1 MLERIA
7 FAVSQ
12 TVRTNRVTTHQARW
26 PSLAKAITRH
36 DVRSGKDGCAVVFAL
51 MREPA
56 RRADNVLHVTC
67 AALDIDGGTTPPP
80 PPQVAVARLQALGVA
95 ASVWTTHSHKPDA
108 PRYRIV
114 VPLATPMQPG
124 ALRWAQAALAQA
136 LELEADPACT
146 DPARAYY
153 TASCS
158 PADEQHAFAWWT
170 DGPGL
175 DVAPFE
181 AEAAAHARRQ
191 EAEKLRRAA
200 MPVRKDGKVLERA
213 HRAIVGAGTGGR
225 NAALNRWAFITARAA
240 AAGEVAPHEA
250 EHVLL
255 DAALAAGLGHRE
267 AAYTISRGLRQGGA
281 A

>member
-1 MLERIA
+1 MLERVA

-26 PSLAKAITRH
+26 PVLAKAITRH
-36 DVRSGKDGCAVVFAL
+36 DARSGKDGTAVVFAL
-51 MREPA
+51 MREPV

-67 AALDIDGGTTPPP
+67 AALDIDGGTAPPP

-95 ASVWTTHSHKPDA
+95 AAVWTTHSHKPDA

-153 TASCS
+153 TASCAV
-158 PADEQHAFAWWT
+158 ADEQDAFAWWI

-181 AEAAAHARRQ
+181 AEAAAFARRQ

-200 MPVRKDGKVLERA
+200 MPVRKDGRVLERA
-213 HRAIVGAGTGGR
+213 HRAIVNAGEGGR
-225 NAALNRWAFITARAA
+225 NGTLNRWSYICARAA

-250 EHVLL
+250 EHVLM

-267 AAYTISRGLRQGGA
+267 ASYTVGRALRQGGA